1 MNMVNTIAK
10 LIAFFTGV
18 FLVIYFTAVY
28 PANAWSIVLVA
39 LIINILAA
47 PVSFFIIDALS
58 NLRRIPLLIQ
68 TKIRYRNQHIRLS
81 FAYLFRIKV
90 KVKYMLVKSR
100 KGNYYQLVGG
110 AYKRYLSTEKL
121 FDRYAI
127 KSDRIFE
134 TSHGIAKND
143 LRMHVP
149 GKFVLKIIDWF
160 NSKEDREISQ
170 WREFCEELL
179 TTGILS
185 KETFRYIDYKYV
197 DTLQTPMQKAKKLDC
212 QEILIYEIFDFIPSE
227 EQNKALE
234 ELHDRGDIDN
244 IKWADE
250 LIINSLGFN
259 EYTRET
265 PFEIGAHTKWA
276 LNIKYSYE

>member
-1 MNMVNTIAK
+1 MNMVNTTAK
-10 LIAFFTGV
+10 LVAFLTGL
-18 FLVIYFTAVY
+18 FLVIYFTAVH

-47 PVSFFIIDALS
+47 PISFFIIDALS
-58 NLRRIPLLIQ
+58 NLQRIPLLIQ
-68 TKIRYRNQHIRLS
+68 TRIRYRNQHIRLS

-90 KVKYMLVKSR
+90 KGKYLLVKSR

-143 LRMHVP
+143 LRIHVP
-149 GKFVLKIIDWF
+149 GRFVLKIIDWF

-179 TTGILS
+179 TSGILD
-185 KETFRYIDYKYV
+185 KEIFRYIDYKYV

-212 QEILIYEIFDFIPSE
+212 QEILIYEIFDFIPNE

-234 ELHDRGDIDN
+234 ELHDRGDTDKV
-244 IKWADE
+244 KWADE
-250 LIINSLGFN
+250 LIVNSLGFN